1 MPRAASYV
9 GREELGEKMPQQ
21 FSQFKEPKWKRI
33 IEYKIEQDR
42 KELSYLKIT
51 WDGGHLKKKITDG
64 LKRRHPSLKKKG
76 MKAISEELKQREV
89 AKTAKIKRFK
99 QRCDRYK
106 EGKLFKTAKDSSTEI
121 SSTGPPTGKPVA
133 T

>member
-9 GREELGEKMPQQ
+9 GREELGEKTPQQ

-51 WDGGHLKKKITDG
+51 RDSGHGTPEK
-64 LKRRHPSLKKKG
+64 
-76 MKAISEELKQREV
+76 
-89 AKTAKIKRFK
+89 
-99 QRCDRYK
+99 
-106 EGKLFKTAKDSSTEI
+106 
-121 SSTGPPTGKPVA
+121 
-133 T
+133 